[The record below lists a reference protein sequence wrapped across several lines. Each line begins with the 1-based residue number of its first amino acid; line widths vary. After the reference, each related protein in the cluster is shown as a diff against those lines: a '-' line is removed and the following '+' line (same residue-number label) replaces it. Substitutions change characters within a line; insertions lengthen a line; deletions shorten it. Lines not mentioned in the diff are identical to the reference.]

1 MDKASLLCDLNISPN
16 FIINY
21 FILFVNR
28 HIYFFD
34 VLCYNICERSG
45 NVTKEEIYGI
55 LAMEDEDERES
66 AIDSMSARDG
76 EALSTIE
83 TLTADNENLRSDVAE
98 RDEQISKLS
107 KDIDVWKKRVD
118 RLSDV
123 NRAGFVE
130 DKMEKDFKSL
140 EDYFYKE

>member
-1 MDKASLLCDLNISPN
+1 MDKASLLYDLNISPN
-16 FIINY
+16 FIINH
-21 FILFVNR
+21 FISFVNKY
-28 HIYFFD
+28 IYFFA

-55 LAMEDEDERES
+55 LAMEDENERES
-66 AIDSMSARDG
+66 AIDSMSARDV
-76 EALSTIE
+76 EALTTIE
-83 TLTADNENLRSDVAE
+83 TLTADNENLRADVAE

-123 NRAGFVE
+123 NRAGYVE

-140 EDYFYKE
+140 QDYFYKE

>member
-1 MDKASLLCDLNISPN
+1 VDKASLLCDLNISPN

-34 VLCYNICERSG
+34 VLCYNICERSD

-66 AIDSMSARDG
+66 AIDTMSARDG

-123 NRAGFVE
+123 NRAGVVE

>member
-1 MDKASLLCDLNISPN
+1 MSIDI
-16 FIINY
+16 FT
-21 FILFVNR
+21 FFV
-28 HIYFFD
+28 
-34 VLCYNICERSG
+34 VLWYNIYERSG

-55 LAMEDEDERES
+55 LAMEDENEREL
-66 AIDSMSARDG
+66 AIDTMIARDG
-76 EALSTIE
+76 EALTTIE

-140 EDYFYKE
+140 QDYFYKE

>member
-34 VLCYNICERSG
+34 VLCYNICERSD

-66 AIDSMSARDG
+66 AIGTMSARDG

-107 KDIDVWKKRVD
+107 KDIEVWKKRVD

-123 NRAGFVE
+123 NRAGVVE

>member
-1 MDKASLLCDLNISPN
+1 MDKASSLYDLNISPN

-28 HIYFFD
+28 HIYFFA
-34 VLCYNICERSG
+34 VLCYNICERSD

-66 AIDSMSARDG
+66 AIDTMSARDG

-123 NRAGFVE
+123 NRAGVVE

>member
-28 HIYFFD
+28 HIYFFA

-66 AIDSMSARDG
+66 AIDTMSARDG

-123 NRAGFVE
+123 NRAGVVE

>member
-34 VLCYNICERSG
+34 VLCYNICEGSD

-66 AIDSMSARDG
+66 AIDTISARDG

-123 NRAGFVE
+123 NRAGVVE

>member
-66 AIDSMSARDG
+66 AIDTMIARDG

-123 NRAGFVE
+123 NRAGVVE

>member
-21 FILFVNR
+21 FILFVNS
-28 HIYFFD
+28 HIYFFV
-34 VLCYNICERSG
+34 VLWYNIYERSG

-55 LAMEDEDERES
+55 LAMEDENERES
-66 AIDSMSARDG
+66 AIDTMSARDG
-76 EALSTIE
+76 EALTTIE

-140 EDYFYKE
+140 QDYFYKE

>member
-21 FILFVNR
+21 VILFVNR

-55 LAMEDEDERES
+55 LAMEDEGERES
-66 AIDSMSARDG
+66 AIDTMSARDG
-76 EALSTIE
+76 EALTTIE
-83 TLTADNENLRSDVAE
+83 ALTADNENLRADVAE

>member
-34 VLCYNICERSG
+34 VLCYNICERSD

-66 AIDSMSARDG
+66 AIDTMSARDG

-107 KDIDVWKKRVD
+107 KDIEVWKKRVD

-123 NRAGFVE
+123 NRAGVVE

>member
-28 HIYFFD
+28 HIYFFA

-66 AIDSMSARDG
+66 AIDTMSARDG

-123 NRAGFVE
+123 SRAGFVE

>member
-34 VLCYNICERSG
+34 VLCYNICERSD

-66 AIDSMSARDG
+66 AIDTMSARDG

-123 NRAGFVE
+123 NREGYVE

-140 EDYFYKE
+140 QDYFYKE

>member
-66 AIDSMSARDG
+66 AIDTMSARDG

-118 RLSDV
+118 RLSGV

>member
-1 MDKASLLCDLNISPN
+1 MDKASLLYDLNISPK
-16 FIINY
+16 FIINN
-21 FILFVNR
+21 FILFVNK
-28 HIYFFD
+28 HIYFFV

-55 LAMEDEDERES
+55 LAMEDENERES
-66 AIDSMSARDG
+66 AIDTMSARDG
-76 EALSTIE
+76 EALTTID
-83 TLTADNENLRSDVAE
+83 TLTADNENLRADVAE

-107 KDIDVWKKRVD
+107 KDIEVWKKRVD

-123 NRAGFVE
+123 NRGPFVE

-140 EDYFYKE
+140 QDYFYKE

>member
-34 VLCYNICERSG
+34 VLCYNTCERSG

-66 AIDSMSARDG
+66 AIDTMSARDG

>member
-1 MDKASLLCDLNISPN
+1 VDKASLLCDLNISPN

-55 LAMEDEDERES
+55 LAMEDENERET
-66 AIDSMSARDG
+66 AIDTMSARDG
-76 EALSTIE
+76 EALTTIE

-118 RLSDV
+118 RLSVV

>member
-34 VLCYNICERSG
+34 VLCYNICERSD

-55 LAMEDEDERES
+55 LTMEDEDERES
-66 AIDSMSARDG
+66 AIDTMSARDG

-123 NRAGFVE
+123 NRAGVVE

>member
-28 HIYFFD
+28 HIYFFV
-34 VLCYNICERSG
+34 VLWYNIYERSG

-55 LAMEDEDERES
+55 LAMEDENERES
-66 AIDSMSARDG
+66 AIDTMSARDG
-76 EALSTIE
+76 EALTTIE

-140 EDYFYKE
+140 QDYFYKE

>member
-28 HIYFFD
+28 HIYFFV
-34 VLCYNICERSG
+34 VLWYNIYERSG

-55 LAMEDEDERES
+55 LAMEDENEREL
-66 AIDSMSARDG
+66 AIDTMIARDG
-76 EALSTIE
+76 EALTTIE

-140 EDYFYKE
+140 QDYFYKE

>member
-34 VLCYNICERSG
+34 VLCYNICERSD

-55 LAMEDEDERES
+55 LAMEDEDEREL
-66 AIDSMSARDG
+66 AIDTISARDG

-107 KDIDVWKKRVD
+107 KDIEVWKKRVD

-123 NRAGFVE
+123 NRAGVVE

>member
-34 VLCYNICERSG
+34 VLCYNICERSD

-66 AIDSMSARDG
+66 AIDTMSARDG

>member
-21 FILFVNR
+21 FILFVNT

-55 LAMEDEDERES
+55 LAMEDEDERET
-66 AIDSMSARDG
+66 AIDTMSARDG

>member
-1 MDKASLLCDLNISPN
+1 MDKASLLYDLNISPN
-16 FIINY
+16 FIINH
-21 FILFVNR
+21 FILFVNK
-28 HIYFFD
+28 HIYFFA

-45 NVTKEEIYGI
+45 NVTKEEIYAI
-55 LAMEDEDERES
+55 LAMEDENERES
-66 AIDSMSARDG
+66 AIDTMSARDG
-76 EALSTIE
+76 EALTTIE
-83 TLTADNENLRSDVAE
+83 TLTADNENLRADVAG

-123 NRAGFVE
+123 NRAGYVE

-140 EDYFYKE
+140 QDYFYKE

>member
-1 MDKASLLCDLNISPN
+1 MDKASLLYDLNISPK
-16 FIINY
+16 FIINH
-21 FILFVNR
+21 FILFVNK
-28 HIYFFD
+28 HIYFFV

-55 LAMEDEDERES
+55 LAMKDEDERES
-66 AIDSMSARDG
+66 AIDTMIARDG
-76 EALSTIE
+76 EALMTIE
-83 TLTADNENLRSDVAE
+83 TLTADNENLRADVAE

-123 NRAGFVE
+123 NREGYVE

-140 EDYFYKE
+140 QDYFYKE

>member
-34 VLCYNICERSG
+34 VLCYNICERSD

-55 LAMEDEDERES
+55 LAMEDENERES
-66 AIDSMSARDG
+66 AIDTMSARDG
-76 EALSTIE
+76 EALTTIE
-83 TLTADNENLRSDVAE
+83 TLTADNENLRADVAE

-123 NRAGFVE
+123 NRAGVVE

>member
-1 MDKASLLCDLNISPN
+1 MDKASLLYDLNISPN

-21 FILFVNR
+21 FILFVNS

-55 LAMEDEDERES
+55 LTMEDENERES
-66 AIDSMSARDG
+66 AIDTMSARDG

-83 TLTADNENLRSDVAE
+83 ILTADNENLRSDVAE

>member
-21 FILFVNR
+21 FILFVNS

-45 NVTKEEIYGI
+45 NVTKEEIYGV

-66 AIDSMSARDG
+66 AIDTMSARDG

>member
-55 LAMEDEDERES
+55 LAMEDEGERES
-66 AIDSMSARDG
+66 AIDTMSARDG
-76 EALSTIE
+76 EALTTIE
-83 TLTADNENLRSDVAE
+83 TLMADNENLRADVTE

-123 NRAGFVE
+123 NRAGYVE

-140 EDYFYKE
+140 QDYFYKE

>member
-66 AIDSMSARDG
+66 AIDTMTARDG

-123 NRAGFVE
+123 NRTGFVE

>member
-1 MDKASLLCDLNISPN
+1 M
-16 FIINY
+16 
-21 FILFVNR
+21 
-28 HIYFFD
+28 
-34 VLCYNICERSG
+34 
-45 NVTKEEIYGI
+45 TKEEIYGI

-66 AIDSMSARDG
+66 AIDTMSACDG

-118 RLSDV
+118 RLSGV
-123 NRAGFVE
+123 NRAGVVE

>member
-34 VLCYNICERSG
+34 ILCYNIYERSG

-55 LAMEDEDERES
+55 LAMEDENERES
-66 AIDSMSARDG
+66 AIDTMSARDG

-83 TLTADNENLRSDVAE
+83 ILTADNENLRSDVAE

>member
-1 MDKASLLCDLNISPN
+1 MDKASLLCDLNISPD

-28 HIYFFD
+28 HIYFFA
-34 VLCYNICERSG
+34 VLCYNICEGSG

-66 AIDSMSARDG
+66 AIDTMSARDG